1 MTNHAVA
8 VATEKAGSPIPSTP
22 RCLPLS
28 ERLVDEGGTLVIDER
43 HRLSDAERQDLVE
56 YIAAV
61 SEAMGDGRSKS
72 SLISRLMRSLK
83 IREGSEAD
91 AIGLAA
97 SFFDAVDDIPYW
109 AVDRALADYN
119 RGLLPNVSKVFQPT
133 AAEFASHARSY
144 VHKLRAD
151 QYRARRLLK
160 ARPVRMHVPDEERER
175 VKARMAKLMADM
187 RTDDDKGA
195 GE

>member
-1 MTNHAVA
+1 M
-8 VATEKAGSPIPSTP
+8 
-22 RCLPLS
+22 S

-61 SEAMGDGRSKS
+61 SEAMGDGRSKVG
-72 SLISRLMRSLK
+72 LIRSLMRSLK
-83 IREGSEAD
+83 SREGSDED
-91 AIGLAA
+91 AAGLAA
-97 SFFDAVDDIPYW
+97 SFFDAVGDLPFW
-109 AVDRALADYN
+109 AVERALLDYN
-119 RGLLPNVSKVFQPT
+119 RGLVPNASKTFLP
-133 AAEFASHARSY
+133 AAPEFASHARSY
-144 VHKLRAD
+144 VYKLRAD

-160 ARPVRMHVPDEERER
+160 ARAVRMHVPDEERER